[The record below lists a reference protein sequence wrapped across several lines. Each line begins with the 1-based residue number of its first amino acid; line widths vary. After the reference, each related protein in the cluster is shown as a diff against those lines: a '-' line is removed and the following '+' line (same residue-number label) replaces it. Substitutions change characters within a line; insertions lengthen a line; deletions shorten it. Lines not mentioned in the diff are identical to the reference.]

1 MKWLWVFLA
10 ALLAVSPAA
19 YAKVLYTKKSLY
31 RNIIVTSGDHQVCM
45 QFVLRDRY
53 SNEIQSC
60 MDRRDHRR
68 LVFDY
73 TRMAFAGLLVKPHPE
88 RILVIG
94 LGGGSIP
101 RVFESLYPDASLDV
115 VEIDPAVVD
124 VAKRFFDY
132 TPGKHTRII
141 TRDGRVFV
149 KHALLDHDPAYDYIV
164 LDAFNGDYIPE
175 HLMTREFLEEC
186 RNLLTDDGVLV
197 ANTFSTSRLY
207 DSESAT
213 YAAAFGW
220 FVNIAQH
227 RGNRIILTG
236 RGAPVDKA
244 TLQKGL
250 APLSVDSLARF
261 GIDPRTD
268 WLQRIDANP
277 DWNHDAKVLTDQYA
291 PVNLLNGPH

>member
-1 MKWLWVFLA
+1 MKWLAGGLA
-10 ALLAVSPAA
+10 ALLVASGASASVI
-19 YAKVLYTKKSLY
+19 YTKKSMY
-31 RNIIVTSGDHQVCM
+31 RNIIVTSGDRQVCM

-53 SNEIQSC
+53 RNETQSC
-60 MDRRDHRR
+60 MDKSDHQR

-73 TRMAFAGLLVKPHPE
+73 TRMVFAGLLVRPHPQ
-88 RILVIG
+88 RVLVIG
-94 LGGGSIP
+94 LGGASIP
-101 RVFESLYPDASLDV
+101 RVFEALYPDAQLDV
-115 VEIDPAVVD
+115 AEIDPAVVD

-132 TPGKHTRII
+132 TPGPHTRII

-149 KHALLDHDPAYDYIV
+149 KHALLDGTKPYDYIV

-186 RNLLTDDGVLV
+186 KRLLAGDGVLV

-213 YAAAFGW
+213 YNAAFGW

-236 RGAPVDKA
+236 NVPRPTESQLA
-244 TLQKGL
+244 QGL
-250 APLSVDSLARF
+250 KQLSVPGLGRF
-261 GIDPRTD
+261 GIHPRKD
-268 WLQRIDANP
+268 WFDRVDIAP
-277 DWNHDAKVLTDQYA
+277 DWNRQAKVLTDQYA